1 MAEGG
6 GAIDSDVKPIQAE
19 EVVKPERTLNQSVKE
34 TAAFLGIS
42 EAGLERLSTQLPLRL
57 SDRNSVL
64 ARGTFGTIIENDK
77 VVGEIAFQSDEALN
91 SDLLIDLRTRDEETT
106 HYLHAAA

>member
-34 TAAFLGIS
+34 TAAFLGILLFQLIGLS
-42 EAGLERLSTQLPLRL
+42 AGPLIILAST
-57 SDRNSVL
+57 V
-64 ARGTFGTIIENDK
+64 F
-77 VVGEIAFQSDEALN
+77 F
-91 SDLLIDLRTRDEETT
+91 LISLIFKR
-106 HYLHAAA
+106 